1 MGKQENTLGGLVRHL
16 LKNAWWIIIVA
27 LVGAGVM
34 FMANRHS
41 APTAEW
47 SASRLM
53 YIGHANYN
61 KSQDPESSLKSD
73 LNAIKTYIAVQ
84 QDMTIA
90 ADAVQRLHKAG
101 FKRVTVAE
109 VRESVELEQKKGTL
123 IVRVHV
129 LNDDEKEAIAIANNY
144 ADAFAANGPKVVP
157 GMPTPRSMRAI
168 QGAANTDGEKLSNK
182 KAAIYGGAAGLGLG
196 VILAMFT
203 GIAGNMRRQQA

>member
-47 SASRLM
+47 SAFRLM

-61 KSQDPESSLKSD
+61 KSQDPESALKSD

-101 FKRVTVAE
+101 FKKVTVA
-109 VRESVELEQKKGTL
+109 
-123 IVRVHV
+123 
-129 LNDDEKEAIAIANNY
+129 
-144 ADAFAANGPKVVP
+144 
-157 GMPTPRSMRAI
+157 
-168 QGAANTDGEKLSNK
+168 
-182 KAAIYGGAAGLGLG
+182 
-196 VILAMFT
+196 
-203 GIAGNMRRQQA
+203 

>member
-27 LVGAGVM
+27 LIGAGVM

-41 APTAEW
+41 ETSSEW

-61 KSQDPESSLKSD
+61 KSPDPESAFKSD
-73 LNAIKTYIAVQ
+73 LNAIKTYITVQ
-84 QDMTIA
+84 QDMTIVS
-90 ADAVQRLHKAG
+90 DAVRRLHKAG
-101 FKRVTVAE
+101 FTKMTVGE
-109 VRESVELEQKKGTL
+109 VRESVELDQKKETL
-123 IVRVHV
+123 IVRIHV

-144 ADAFAANGPKVVP
+144 ADAYAANGAKVVP
-157 GMPTPRSMRAI
+157 GMPTPRLMHAI
-168 QGAANTDGEKLSNK
+168 QGAANVTDDKLSNK